1 MLGQML
7 RAEPLKHPA
16 QARKGSLSL
25 TSLLA
30 EPVRASAV
38 GGQVSITNRAFLL
51 PACSAGAF
59 KLLFVWLGPRADAVL
74 HTYDMTYG

>member
-30 EPVRASAV
+30 EP
-38 GGQVSITNRAFLL
+38 GGFGGRWTSFNHESGFHA
-51 PACSAGAF
+51 AG
-59 KLLFVWLGPRADAVL
+59 LFSRRFQAPFRVA
-74 HTYDMTYG
+74 